1 MDLAKTGKFIQE
13 QRKAKKLTQA
23 ELAKQIS
30 VSEKTISK
38 WECGNGFPDSS
49 LILPLCNAL
58 DITANEL
65 LSSKRISND
74 EYKSKAEETIV
85 ELAKQNTHKD
95 KLLLATEWVVGGFS
109 VAILLIATIIASYV
123 NVAEIWRVLI
133 VVGGMLLCF
142 VGVGFAIVIEK
153 DAGYYECKHCK
164 HKHIPTFKQMLW
176 SMHAGR
182 TRYIKCPKCHK
193 LSWQK
198 KKVDKN

>member
-23 ELAKQIS
+23 ELAKQIA

-49 LILPLCNAL
+49 LILPLCDAL

-65 LSSKRISND
+65 LSSKRLSNE
-74 EYKSKAEETIV
+74 EYKSKAEETII

-109 VAILLIATIIASYV
+109 VAILLIATILASYL
-123 NVAEIWRVLI
+123 NIAEVWRVLI

-164 HKHIPTFKQMLW
+164 HKHIPTFKQMIW

-193 LSWQK
+193 HSWQK
-198 KKVDKN
+198 KKVDDN

>member
-23 ELAKQIS
+23 ELAKQIA

-65 LSSKRISND
+65 LSSKRLSNE

-164 HKHIPTFKQMLW
+164 HKYIPTLKQMIW

-182 TRYIKCPKCHK
+182 TRYMKCPKCHK
-193 LSWQK
+193 HSWQK
-198 KKVDKN
+198 KKVDDN

>member
-23 ELAKQIS
+23 ELAKQIA

-49 LILPLCNAL
+49 LILPLCDAL

-65 LSSKRISND
+65 LSSKRLSNE
-74 EYKSKAEETIV
+74 EYKSKAEETII

-109 VAILLIATIIASYV
+109 VAILLIATILASYLNISEV
-123 NVAEIWRVLI
+123 WRVLI
-133 VVGGMLLCF
+133 VVGGMLLCL

-182 TRYIKCPKCHK
+182 TRYMKCPKCHK
-193 LSWQK
+193 HSWQK
-198 KKVDKN
+198 KKVDDN

>member
-1 MDLAKTGKFIQE
+1 MDLTKTGKFIQE
-13 QRKAKKLTQA
+13 LRKEKKLTQA
-23 ELAKQIS
+23 ELAKQIA

-49 LILPLCNAL
+49 LILPLCDAL

-65 LSSKRISND
+65 LSSKRLSNE
-74 EYKSKAEETIV
+74 EYKSKAEETII

-133 VVGGMLLCF
+133 VVGGMLLCL

-182 TRYIKCPKCHK
+182 TRYMKCPKCHK
-193 LSWQK
+193 HSWQK
-198 KKVDKN
+198 KKVDDN

>member
-23 ELAKQIS
+23 ELAKQIA

-65 LSSKRISND
+65 LSSKRISNE
-74 EYKSKAEETIV
+74 EYKSKAEKTIV

-123 NVAEIWRVLI
+123 NMAEIWRILTVIGGLI
-133 VVGGMLLCF
+133 FCL

-164 HKHIPTFKQMLW
+164 HKHIPTFKQMIW

-182 TRYIKCPKCHK
+182 TRYMKCPKCHK
-193 LSWQK
+193 HSWQK
-198 KKVDKN
+198 KKVDDN

>member
-23 ELAKQIS
+23 ELAKQIA

-65 LSSKRISND
+65 LSSKRISNE
-74 EYKSKAEETIV
+74 EYKSKAEKTIV

-95 KLLLATEWVVGGFS
+95 KLLLATECVVGGFS

-123 NVAEIWRVLI
+123 NVSEIWRVLI
-133 VVGGMLLCF
+133 VIGGLIFCL

-164 HKHIPTFKQMLW
+164 HKHIPTFKQIIC

-193 LSWQK
+193 HSWQK
-198 KKVDKN
+198 KKVDEN